1 MKIKNENDYLGLLI
15 KNMNKDNY
23 VDYGKILPFV
33 NENNIVAFNESLKE
47 KRWIYILHNEGVYLT
62 IIGINN
68 YVSWKS
74 RVISWLISLLKFAV
88 SYTLGIVSGIIIGLA
103 ISHCKVWTNV
113 ITAKYIPVVTPAK
126 NRRQQMSQI
135 ACSFLLISSLLLS
148 KVKCFE
154 LQE

>member
-23 VDYGKILPFV
+23 VDYGRILPFV

-68 YVSWKS
+68 YVSWKI

-103 ISHCKVWTNV
+103 IPFL
-113 ITAKYIPVVTPAK
+113 IAKFGL
-126 NRRQQMSQI
+126 M
-135 ACSFLLISSLLLS
+135 
-148 KVKCFE
+148 
-154 LQE
+154 